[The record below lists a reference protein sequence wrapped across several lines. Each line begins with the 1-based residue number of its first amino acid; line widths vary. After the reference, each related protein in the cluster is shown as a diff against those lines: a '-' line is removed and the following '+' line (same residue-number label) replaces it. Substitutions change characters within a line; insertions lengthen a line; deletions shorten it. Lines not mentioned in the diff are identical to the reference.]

1 MTRKKKIYKHNKI
14 EEFLVKTDQ
23 KREKGWLYHFDKD
36 SWLCKGRMG
45 WIAGYDENGKTIYV
59 KPIKLFETDIQREKA
74 WLYYVKDGEDGFL
87 EVWRASMED

>member
-1 MTRKKKIYKHNKI
+1 MNKSKV

-45 WIAGYDENGKTIYV
+45 WIEGYDKDGKTIYV
-59 KPIKLFETDIQREKA
+59 KPIKLFETDIQKEEG
-74 WLYYVKDGEDGFL
+74 WFYYVKDGEDGFL
-87 EVWRASMED
+87 EIWRTPLDRKKEK